1 MKELVAYLAKVL
13 VDNPAAVEV
22 HETNDGDAFRY
33 EISVA
38 PGDIGKVIGKEGRT
52 VKALRTLVAAVAHKS
67 GQQVE
72 LDILDVQGDRR
83 ERRGPHR

>member
-22 HETNDGDAFRY
+22 HEVNDGDAFRY

-67 GQQVE
+67 GRQVE
-72 LDILDVQGDRR
+72 LDILDLQGDRR
-83 ERRGPHR
+83 ERRGPPR